1 MINKQTIVGIGEV
14 LWDKFPEG
22 KHVGGAPAN
31 FVFYAKT
38 KDTDSFLISSVGVD
52 DDGNEILEKF
62 KKLNFPSLYIEQTKK
77 YLTGTVDVTVDGY
90 GIPEY
95 IINKNVAWDFV
106 SWSEDLKKLAQKT
119 DAVCFGSLGQRSEI
133 SRKTINL
140 FLSETSEFCLKI
152 FDVNLRQNFFNKEI
166 LKNSLVHANVLKLN
180 DEELP
185 VIAKIINISGSE
197 KEVCEEI
204 IKKFDLKI
212 LALTKG
218 DKGSF
223 LFSKTEM
230 VFHPGFP
237 VSVVDTVGVG
247 DAFTAA
253 LAVGLLKKNPL
264 SKIIENAN
272 RLASD
277 ICARKGA
284 AF

>member
-1 MINKQTIVGIGEV
+1 MKNKQTMVGIGEV

-22 KHVGGAPAN
+22 KHVGGAPTN

-38 KDTDSFLISSVGVD
+38 KDTDSFLVSAVGVD
-52 DDGNEILEKF
+52 DDGKEILEKF
-62 KKLNFPSLYIEQTKK
+62 KNLNFSPLYIEQTKK
-77 YLTGTVDVTVDGY
+77 YPTGTVDVTVDGY

-106 SWSEDLKKLAQKT
+106 SWSADLKKLAQKT
-119 DAVCFGSLGQRSEI
+119 DAVCFGSLGQRSEL
-133 SRKTINL
+133 SRKTIEF
-140 FLSETSEFCLKI
+140 FLSETSKNCLRI

-166 LKNSLVHANVLKLN
+166 IKNSLAHANVLKLN

-197 KEVCEEI
+197 KEVCEQI

-218 DKGSF
+218 DKGSY
-223 LFSKTEM
+223 LFSKTQKN
-230 VFHPGFP
+230 FHPGFP
-237 VSVVDTVGVG
+237 VSVVDTVGAG

-253 LAVGLLKKNPL
+253 LAVGLLKENPL
-264 SKIIENAN
+264 NKIIEDAN
-272 RLASD
+272 RQASD

>member
-1 MINKQTIVGIGEV
+1 MKKTLTIVGIGEV

-38 KDTDSFLISSVGVD
+38 KDTNSFLVSSVGVD

-62 KKLNFPSLYIEQTKK
+62 EKLNFPSLYIEQTKK
-77 YLTGTVDVTVDGY
+77 YSTGTVDVTVDGY

-106 SWSEDLKKLAQKT
+106 SWSDDLKKLAQKT
-119 DAVCFGSLGQRSEI
+119 DAVCFGSLGQRSEL
-133 SRKTINL
+133 SKKTIDL
-140 FLSETSEFCLKI
+140 FLSETSENCLKI
-152 FDVNLRQNFFNKEI
+152 FDVNLCQNFFNKEI
-166 LKNSLVHANVLKLN
+166 IKNSLAHANVLKLN

-197 KEVCEEI
+197 KEVCEQI

-218 DKGSF
+218 DKGSS

-230 VFHPGFP
+230 IFHPGFT
-237 VSVVDTVGVG
+237 VSVVDTVGAG

-253 LAVGLLKKNPL
+253 LSVGLLKKNPL
-264 SKIIENAN
+264 SKIIEDAN

-277 ICARKGA
+277 VCARKGA